1 MTGAASTSR
10 CANNITRHAARSDS
24 HVADVSSKLPLAV
37 PTFDSAA
44 AKAFS
49 LGLLAAFVC
58 LVASIVA
65 TPGIRSHLHGYLDRL
80 ASRGEEGAAARR
92 APVPS
97 VILLWVWVSKRGG
110 RQSRQRTLRGRGATV
125 GRVVRV
131 GEEAHTEPLSATHP
145 PPCARPRTHALSHRP
160 RSVAAA
166 LVGHYG
172 AAAALTL
179 ARNSFRTL
187 PWTSLTVEDLA
198 DNSDS
203 GLHVRQ

>member
-1 MTGAASTSR
+1 MFVKRPTLSPFL
-10 CANNITRHAARSDS
+10 
-24 HVADVSSKLPLAV
+24 LPPLHPLRV
-37 PTFDSAA
+37 P
-44 AKAFS
+44 
-49 LGLLAAFVC
+49 
-58 LVASIVA
+58 
-65 TPGIRSHLHGYLDRL
+65 H
-80 ASRGEEGAAARR
+80 
-92 APVPS
+92 
-97 VILLWVWVSKRGG
+97 
-110 RQSRQRTLRGRGATV
+110 
-125 GRVVRV
+125 
-131 GEEAHTEPLSATHP
+131 
-145 PPCARPRTHALSHRP
+145 ARPVTSP